1 MTIDFAKTLP
11 RHEPEARGVSEAC
24 DPAPPAPS
32 AAPWS
37 GVVDPARQP
46 RTTFRAALRNV
57 IDSGISRDDVRFAD
71 ASLMRRVRT
80 FNGCALS
87 LILTGPPNIAAYA
100 GAGMH
105 AAALAVLAACL
116 VAVLAMM
123 RLRRNTDLQV
133 PGHML
138 VANLSALLIY
148 LTLHLGGLFAPG
160 HGWAIV
166 PPLAAGLIL
175 GRRGAAF
182 YGVVAIVAEAAYS
195 YLEIHGLTPPTLL
208 PADMRIIF
216 AINAHVTLVIAALA
230 LVYTFLAGQEEAE
243 EALTCARDRAE
254 VAARAKSEFL
264 ANTSHEIRT
273 PMNVIIGMTEM
284 ALDRPLDTETRHYM
298 DRVRA
303 ASLGLL
309 TIINDLLDLSKIEA
323 GKMTLEIERFD
334 VRATVDEVAAL
345 MGSSAAAK
353 GLTLTRQVD
362 SAVLPLLAGDAA
374 RLRQVLLNLIGNGI
388 KFTERGGIDVR
399 VQLLRATAMR
409 MDLQFA
415 VRDTGIGIPS
425 DRQAAVFESF
435 TQADGSTTRKF
446 GGTGLGLTICR
457 DLVRLMGGELQLDSA
472 IGLGSTFSFTL
483 SFERPRDVE
492 AVTSQRSG
500 AR

>member
-1 MTIDFAKTLP
+1 VTIDLARTLP
-11 RHEPEARGVSEAC
+11 RQGRKAHEGSEAC
-24 DPAPPAPS
+24 ET
-32 AAPWS
+32 AAPT
-37 GVVDPARQP
+37 PAATRVEAAWQP
-46 RTTFRAALRNV
+46 RTAFRAALRDV
-57 IDSGISRDDVRFAD
+57 IDSGISRDDPRFAD
-71 ASLMRRVRT
+71 APLMRRVRT

-105 AAALAVLAACL
+105 AAALAVSAACL

-123 RLRRNTDLQV
+123 RLRHTVDFLL

-182 YGVVAIVAEAAYS
+182 YGVVALAAEAVYAH
-195 YLEIHGLTPPTLL
+195 LEIHGLTPPTLL
-208 PADMRIIF
+208 PSNMRVVF
-216 AINAHVTLVIAALA
+216 AINAQVTLVIAALA
-230 LVYTFLAGQEEAE
+230 LVYTFLAGQEEGE

-254 VAARAKSEFL
+254 EAARAKSEFL

-284 ALDRPLDTETRHYM
+284 ALDHEVDAETRYCM
-298 DRVRA
+298 ERVRA

-323 GKMTLEIERFD
+323 GKMTLALERFD
-334 VRATVDEVAAL
+334 VRATIEEVAAL
-345 MGSSAAAK
+345 MAPSASAK
-353 GLTLTRQVD
+353 RLTLTRQVD
-362 SAVLPLLAGDAA
+362 SAVSSVLIGDAA
-374 RLRQVLLNLIGNGI
+374 RLRQVLLNLVGNGI
-388 KFTERGGIDVR
+388 KFTERGGVDVR
-399 VQLLRATAMR
+399 VKLLRATSMR

-415 VRDTGIGIPS
+415 VRDTGVGIPS
-425 DRQAAVFESF
+425 GRQAAVFESF
-435 TQADGSTTRKF
+435 AQADGSTTRKF
-446 GGTGLGLTICR
+446 GGTGLGLTISR
-457 DLVRLMGGELQLDSA
+457 DLVRLMGGELELDSA
-472 IGLGSTFSFTL
+472 IGLGSTFAFTL
-483 SFERPRDVE
+483 SFERPRDAE
-492 AVTSQRSG
+492 AMTSHES